1 MLRRLI
7 TFCLKNWP
15 LVALLTSAAMLATA
29 HGFERIG
36 GYAPCYL
43 CLKQRE
49 VYWAAIAIS
58 ALALIAAR
66 FKPSPRLSTIFNFV
80 LAALFLFGAGLA
92 AYHAGAEWKW
102 WPGPSVCGGGASGGA
117 LQASDLTALMNGTA
131 KIKPP
136 ACDTA
141 AWVFLGLSMA
151 GWNVLISLKLAGWS
165 LASALEGR
173 KA

>member
-1 MLRRLI
+1 MLKRMIRS
-7 TFCLKNWP
+7 CLGNWP
-15 LVALLTSAAMLATA
+15 LVAFLASAAMLATA
-29 HGFERIG
+29 HAFERFG

-49 VYWAAIAIS
+49 VFWVAMAVSLAAMILVRVRSGPRIGAAFNLLLAAI
-58 ALALIAAR
+58 
-66 FKPSPRLSTIFNFV
+66 
-80 LAALFLFGAGLA
+80 FLFGAGLA

-102 WPGPSVCGGGASGGA
+102 WPGPNVCGGGTGS
-117 LQASDLTALMNGTA
+117 LQASDLTALMDGTA
-131 KIKPP
+131 KIRPP

-165 LASALEGR
+165 LVAALKGR
-173 KA
+173 K